1 MASISQ
7 DLSELAS
14 QLRGRVLEEAENLDS
29 ILVLRL
35 GEACWLGALQL
46 VCLQGKTIWVIG
58 DSSKSAEEIVQP
70 LLGQAIHEIEI
81 PCHGRFQIRFE
92 SGCEL
97 SIVQD
102 DPRYEWLHAGVD
114 EEEFVAEI
122 DE

>member
-1 MASISQ
+1 M
-7 DLSELAS
+7 
-14 QLRGRVLEEAENLDS
+14 LEEVENLES

-46 VCLQGKTIWVIG
+46 VCLQGKTIWAHG
-58 DSSKSAEEIVQP
+58 DSSKSAEEIAQP
-70 LLGQAIHEIEI
+70 LLGQAIHEIDL
-81 PCHGRFQIRFE
+81 PCHGRFQVRFE

-102 DPRYEWLHAGVD
+102 DPRYEWLQAGIG
-114 EEEFVAEI
+114 EEEFVAAI